1 MMKRAMRV
9 KTKKQSRTTLIF
21 LLFSI
26 SIVSTMNL
34 VNQIYHIYSRRT
46 LQKMQ
51 PMRQKQFRIRSNFEK
66 KNPSKAL
73 ESIRSTN
80 LQIRAIPVFVKD
92 RSQRVPPHVEFSQ
105 FAEELTTK
113 KTSISGAKYDIGDA
127 LCIQGARWYG
137 RTFNRI
143 LEIANA
149 LAILAD
155 NSNDLLAVSDVG
167 SQNDNNMKQTRIN
180 PIQKETF
187 IGISPS
193 LSEWYEEFLDLR
205 PDIVLNYTGP
215 CLSTWMSKDL
225 FHHNVYKNSR
235 KSRQQIQKLV
245 PKESH
250 RVEAEHAIA
259 AYSKMGQQ
267 QVISVHRRHL
277 EGMCVKK
284 ATQGSVACINRRVR
298 GKLSTKELLDTCNY
312 DYNMVRAHHA
322 ATIDNNESVVV
333 LFTDNEVP
341 ALDETFP
348 IRSNYSFPVEAWMMT
363 QSDVHYG
370 NPHSTV
376 DLVVAI
382 WRGEMGRTTH
392 PSACYDTASV

>member
-1 MMKRAMRV
+1 
-9 KTKKQSRTTLIF
+9 
-21 LLFSI
+21 
-26 SIVSTMNL
+26 
-34 VNQIYHIYSRRT
+34 
-46 LQKMQ
+46 
-51 PMRQKQFRIRSNFEK
+51 
-66 KNPSKAL
+66 
-73 ESIRSTN
+73 
-80 LQIRAIPVFVKD
+80 
-92 RSQRVPPHVEFSQ
+92 
-105 FAEELTTK
+105 
-113 KTSISGAKYDIGDA
+113 

-167 SQNDNNMKQTRIN
+167 SQNDNNMKRTRIN

-225 FHHNVYKNSR
+225 FHHSVYKNSR

-245 PKESH
+245 PKESY
-250 RVEAEHAIA
+250 RVEAERAIA
-259 AYSKMGQQ
+259 AYSKMGLQ

-333 LFTDNEVP
+333 LFTDHEVP

-382 WRGEMGRTTH
+382 WREEMGRTTH
-392 PSACYDTASV
+392 PSACYDTDSV